1 MRLFPSPGRKNNLRT
16 YDPLNNTTLCFNT
29 LIIIIN
35 ITNLLKFNF
44 CAYTTVSDRSDKR
57 LKKDELLN
65 SVWQQK
71 REIQNLNMNCQ
82 F

>member
-29 LIIIIN
+29 LIII
-35 ITNLLKFNF
+35 TNLLKFNF
-44 CAYTTVSDRSDKR
+44 CADTTVSDRSVTKLR
-57 LKKDELLN
+57 AP
-65 SVWQQK
+65 
-71 REIQNLNMNCQ
+71 